1 MRRVSKARVV
11 AQLVLATAGALAAQR
26 GYPRDTPPS
35 LRLEIDRE
43 LSASA
48 NQAEVI
54 QGRQDTDQ
62 VRHPMSPSPPYSR
75 LDISGDLSA
84 AFNGKG
90 RQSRERWNTTI
101 LSLAVYWATVNIRL
115 NGQRKHSN
123 CYSRFSGPLVSKAHD
138 YSSNERAAHTA
149 SGEGLYKATAGIP
162 ASFTIQLVED
172 NLDGSGGSSRPGW
185 EPNSSNRFI
194 YVWISN
200 EDQNDNIPA
209 WHSQKG
215 LRCHLGTP
223 LLRCMTSQILIAE
236 VVGDG
241 NTGTLTAT
249 YKSDFPGDYLVYV
262 EEVQPSEQGEGLPIV
277 GSPFSLTIG
286 GDFPTLDVNS
296 LHVCGSQDDRSNDIA
311 DTFWRPGTWLSSN
324 VASAA
329 HGVMR
334 NGWVFQP
341 KSCVFDTFSYQ
352 DLMLLASLDGEPTW
366 LVVLGGSVQRGV
378 FLTLVDMALAA
389 GQKDEMATSTLGKC
403 WGYADLRVGNLR
415 LTYQDMRLYRFVT
428 MTGKEAAQTESVC
441 DVYWYERNPTMA
453 ALEDVSIAFTGGR
466 ASRRPP
472 FDGSALSKM
481 DGYQAR
487 DSRVSFM
494 SAFPMYQAKFFEN
507 EGSKQ
512 GTRRYGGNIHYHYIS
527 SAASN
532 PEAHNGS
539 IMVHSTMTEMLA
551 NVMIGRAVETKAALY
566 AKAAAS
572 TDTNRQ
578 ERADVGKSFQVCSDC
593 PRDLMPF
600 HVKPIPEPICETAE
614 SLRGEAE
621 IGEVWNGEL
630 CPDWCMKQAPVSQ
643 LGTQSGPVDVR
654 ECSLKTDQP

>member
-1 MRRVSKARVV
+1 MRRVSKVRVAV
-11 AQLVLATAGALAAQR
+11 QLVLATAGALAAQR
-26 GYPRDTPPS
+26 GHPRDAPPS

-48 NQAEVI
+48 NQPEFI
-54 QGRQDTDQ
+54 QGRPDTDQ
-62 VRHPMSPSPPYSR
+62 
-75 LDISGDLSA
+75 
-84 AFNGKG
+84 
-90 RQSRERWNTTI
+90 
-101 LSLAVYWATVNIRL
+101 
-115 NGQRKHSN
+115 
-123 CYSRFSGPLVSKAHD
+123 AHC
-138 YSSNERAAHTA
+138 YSSNESAAHTA
-149 SGEGLYKATAGIP
+149 SGDGLHEAMVGIS
-162 ASFTIQLVED
+162 ASFTIQLVGD
-172 NLDGSGGSSRPGW
+172 NLGGSGGSSLPDW
-185 EPNSSNRFI
+185 EPNSSSRFI

-200 EDQNDNIPA
+200 EDQIF
-209 WHSQKG
+209 
-215 LRCHLGTP
+215 
-223 LLRCMTSQILIAE
+223 IAE

-249 YKSDFPGDYLVYV
+249 YKSDFPGDYLVYI
-262 EEVQPSEQGEGLPIV
+262 EEVQPSEQDEGLPIV
-277 GSPFSLTIG
+277 GSPFSLKIA

-296 LHVCGSQDDRSNDIA
+296 LPVCGSQDDGSKDIA

-324 VASAA
+324 VASTA

-341 KSCVFDTFSYQ
+341 KSCVFETFSYQ

-366 LVVLGGSVQRGV
+366 LVVVGGSVQRGV
-378 FLTLVDMALAA
+378 FLTLVDMVLAA
-389 GQKDEMATSTLGKC
+389 GQKDDMATSTLGKC

-428 MTGKEAAQTESVC
+428 MTDSVVCNNEKLTSGSTSAFIHSAKEFLTSTIFQDGTQWPATILAPSSYLIPDKIENQIAIEVLMDALPPSWEGKLLFVDHMGAF
-441 DVYWYERNPTMA
+441 DVYWYEGNPTMA

-507 EGSKQ
+507 EGSKP

-572 TDTNRQ
+572 TKTNEQ

-630 CPDWCMKQAPVSQ
+630 CPDWCMKHAPVSQ
-643 LGTQSGPVDVR
+643 LETQSGPVDVR
-654 ECSLKTDQP
+654 ECSVKTDQP

>member
-1 MRRVSKARVV
+1 MRRVGKARVV

-26 GYPRDTPPS
+26 GYPRDAPPS
-35 LRLEIDRE
+35 LRLEIHRE

-48 NQAEVI
+48 NQPEFI
-54 QGRQDTDQ
+54 QGRPDTDQ
-62 VRHPMSPSPPYSR
+62 
-75 LDISGDLSA
+75 
-84 AFNGKG
+84 
-90 RQSRERWNTTI
+90 
-101 LSLAVYWATVNIRL
+101 
-115 NGQRKHSN
+115 
-123 CYSRFSGPLVSKAHD
+123 AHG
-138 YSSNERAAHTA
+138 YSSNESAAHTA
-149 SGEGLYKATAGIP
+149 SGDGLHEATVGIS
-162 ASFTIQLVED
+162 ASFTIQLVGD
-172 NLDGSGGSSRPGW
+172 NLGGSGGSSLPNW
-185 EPNSSNRFI
+185 EPNSSSRFI

-200 EDQNDNIPA
+200 EDQ
-209 WHSQKG
+209 
-215 LRCHLGTP
+215 
-223 LLRCMTSQILIAE
+223 ILIAE
-236 VVGDG
+236 IVGDG

-277 GSPFSLTIG
+277 GSPFSLKIA

-296 LHVCGSQDDRSNDIA
+296 LPVCDSQEDGSNDIA

-366 LVVLGGSVQRGV
+366 LVVVGGSVQRGV
-378 FLTLVDMALAA
+378 FLTLVDMVLAA
-389 GQKDEMATSTLGKC
+389 GQKDDIATSTLGKC
-403 WGYADLRVGNLR
+403 WGYTDLLVGNLR
-415 LTYQDMRLYRFVT
+415 LTYQD
-428 MTGKEAAQTESVC
+428 
-441 DVYWYERNPTMA
+441 VYWYEGNPTMA

-551 NVMIGRAVETKAALY
+551 NVMIGRAVETKAALF

-572 TDTNRQ
+572 TDVNKQ

-600 HVKPIPEPICETAE
+600 HVKPIPDPICETAE
-614 SLRGEAE
+614 SLRGDAQV
-621 IGEVWNGEL
+621 GEVWNGEL

-643 LGTQSGPVDVR
+643 LATQSGPVDVR